1 MPPMS
6 HMEEHTRTPR
16 FLKRGT
22 PMFPSAYHR
31 TVVISHAR
39 LKYLP
44 QSLKRVQAESP
55 HGTVNARKRY
65 ITPFM
70 FCCTCFILTF
80 SKMSNW
86 GRGQFWILTFITV
99 CPCSALPSCMGC
111 SPTCGHSGIPL
122 RAMAPVLPTWFLSF
136 TPAGECEV

>member
-1 MPPMS
+1 MS
-6 HMEEHTRTPR
+6 HMEEQTRTPR

-22 PMFPSAYHR
+22 PVFPSAYHR
-31 TVVISHAR
+31 TVVISQAR

-44 QSLKRVQAESP
+44 QSSKRVRAESL
-55 HGTVNARKRY
+55 HGTVDARKRY
-65 ITPFM
+65 IIPFV

-86 GRGQFWILTFITV
+86 GRGQFWIRTFIPV
-99 CPCSALPSCMGC
+99 CPRSALPSCMGC
-111 SPTCGHSGIPL
+111 SPTCGHSVIPL

-136 TPAGECEV
+136 TPARECEV